1 MRIPDVKVSEI
12 EEEGVI
18 QPNRISQSIL
28 GSYTEGKEEAE
39 IVLASP
45 SSPVRSA

>member
-1 MRIPDVKVSEI
+1 MRIPDIKVSKI

-18 QPNRISQSIL
+18 QRYRLSQSVL
-28 GSYTEGKEEAE
+28 GPYAEGKEEAD

-45 SSPVRSA
+45 SSPV